1 MTYPAAC
8 LISYLSMA
16 YLLAKLSQLL
26 THKLGSP
33 KCLVAGIS
41 GCSDIFVIN
50 RIAKRKIRFEKIGLE
65 LIISD
70 IANGCLGA
78 LIFYAIKKTII
89 VTVLRVGTF

>member
-1 MTYPAAC
+1 MTYIAAC

-16 YLLAKLSQLL
+16 YLLAKLSELL
-26 THKLGSP
+26 IHGLGSP

-41 GCSDIFVIN
+41 GYSDSVVIK

-78 LIFYAIKKTII
+78 LIFYAIKKRII
-89 VTVLRVGTF
+89 VTVLRMGTF